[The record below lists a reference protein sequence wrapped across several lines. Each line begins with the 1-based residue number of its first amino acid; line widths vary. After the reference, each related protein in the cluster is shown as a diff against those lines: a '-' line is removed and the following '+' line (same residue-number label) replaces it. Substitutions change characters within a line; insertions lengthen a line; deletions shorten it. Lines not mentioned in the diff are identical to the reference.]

1 MVEPRRLSHEQ
12 MRILRTAAQL
22 QELVAISAITLLEL
36 ARLAT
41 APRSRLKPGPDE
53 IFRRLEESSTHRVL
67 PLTVDIAREVMALQ
81 SVLRDPVDSVIVATA
96 RVHGLRLLTSNQRI
110 LDSRLVSTID

>member
-1 MVEPRRLSHEQ
+1 
-12 MRILRTAAQL
+12 
-22 QELVAISAITLLEL
+22 
-36 ARLAT
+36 
-41 APRSRLKPGPDE
+41 
-53 IFRRLEESSTHRVL
+53 L